1 MKNLTDFCK
10 TVETGCGSVLVNNV
24 AKRSQVGWWGN
35 ICNLRSSFGKNCRVT
50 LCYSLRLHGIYNL
63 SSLIKTINNSITLM

>member
-1 MKNLTDFCK
+1 MKNLTDFSK
-10 TVETGCGSVLVNNV
+10 TVETGCGSVLVNTV

-35 ICNLRSSFGKNCRVT
+35 ICNLRSSFGKNCRGDIT
-50 LCYSLRLHGIYNL
+50 LFTEDGIYNL